1 MNDKQVIVIVIG
13 LAGVAY
19 FMLQPGSKP
28 DLVPVRP
35 GDFPAWYPQV
45 PTISRSEGDT
55 KPPRK
60 SGYEENQARL
70 SALADEMGKY
80 ATTIIGKYIEDRAV
94 TFDSLNHSRMDGPM
108 REDLRTDVVELKKL
122 CISIGRQWRKFLN
135 VKSSLDND
143 RDIQGYTEYALI
155 RTLEQNY
162 WTYEQAK
169 QQNQRVRPSR

>member
-1 MNDKQVIVIVIG
+1 MNDKQVIIIVIG

-70 SALADEMGKY
+70 FALADEMLKY
-80 ATTIIGKYIEDRAV
+80 STTVVGKYILDRDL
-94 TFDSLNHSRMDGPM
+94 TFASLNHSRMEGPM

-122 CISIGRQWRKFLN
+122 SVPQCRAGIVLC
-135 VKSSLDND
+135 
-143 RDIQGYTEYALI
+143 
-155 RTLEQNY
+155 
-162 WTYEQAK
+162 
-169 QQNQRVRPSR
+169 